1 MEKVYFENVKK
12 YTFLAG
18 ITCEIDE
25 TVVVRRKYERGRLPA
40 KKEVWLLGGVERGTN
55 YEQCFLTVIEGKRS
69 AESLLPL
76 IQHIRPGLIIYSD
89 LWRAYTSIPHLPEG
103 YIHSTVNHS
112 TNFVNPEDPDV
123 HTQNIESLWSNYKR
137 KFRHQA
143 GNNTDTY
150 QTYFPEFL
158 WCKRFGDISF
168 VFYNFWHH
176 VSLFYPCEK
185 A

>member
-1 MEKVYFENVKK
+1 M
-12 YTFLAG
+12 
-18 ITCEIDE
+18 
-25 TVVVRRKYERGRLPA
+25 
-40 KKEVWLLGGVERGTN
+40 
-55 YEQCFLTVIEGKRS
+55 TVIEGKRS
-69 AESLLPL
+69 AENLLPL
-76 IQHIRPGLIIYSD
+76 IQQHIRPGSIIYSD
-89 LWRAYTSIPHLPEG
+89 LWRAYTSIPRLPEG

-143 GNNTDTY
+143 GNNTDTC

-158 WCKRFGDISF
+158 WCKRFGDISL